1 MEAVKNNPEYKQDF
15 DYMNDGKPIAVR
27 VFGKFHNECRVNL
40 LHKSSLGVCPTSDDY
55 FAACSAWLA
64 HIGITNMWY
73 LCNNLE
79 SMSVETEFGDVIC
92 EFHR

>member
-1 MEAVKNNPEYKQDF
+1 MEVVKNNFEFKQDF
-15 DYMNDGKPIAVR
+15 DYMNDGKPISVK
-27 VFGKFHNECRVNL
+27 VFGKLRNECRVNL
-40 LHKSSLGVCPTSDDY
+40 LHTSSLGVCPKHDDY

-79 SMSVETEFGDVIC
+79 SMSVETELGDVIC

>member
-1 MEAVKNNPEYKQDF
+1 MEVIKNDLGIKDF

-27 VFGKFHNECRVNL
+27 VFGKFRNECRVNL
-40 LHKSSLGVCPTSDDY
+40 LHISSLGACPRHEDY
-55 FAACSAWLA
+55 FSACSAWLA

-79 SMSVETEFGDVIC
+79 SMSVETELGDVIC

>member
-1 MEAVKNNPEYKQDF
+1 MEVVKNNSEFKQDF
-15 DYMNDGKPIAVR
+15 DYMNDGKPIAVK
-27 VFGKFHNECRVNL
+27 VFGKLRNECRVNL
-40 LHKSSLGVCPTSDDY
+40 LHTSSLGVCPRHYDY

-79 SMSVETEFGDVIC
+79 SMSVETELGDVIC

>member
-1 MEAVKNNPEYKQDF
+1 MEVVKNNSEFKQDF
-15 DYMNDGKPIAVR
+15 DYMNDGKPISVK
-27 VFGKFHNECRVNL
+27 VFGKLRNEYRVNL
-40 LHKSSLGVCPTSDDY
+40 LHTSSLGVCPRHDDY

-79 SMSVETEFGDVIC
+79 SMSVETELGDVIC

>member
-1 MEAVKNNPEYKQDF
+1 MEVVKNNSEFKQDF
-15 DYMNDGKPIAVR
+15 DYMNDGKPISVK
-27 VFGKFHNECRVNL
+27 VFGKLRNECRVNL
-40 LHKSSLGVCPTSDDY
+40 LHTSSLGVCPNHDDY

-79 SMSVETEFGDVIC
+79 SMSVETELGDVIC